1 MDRSWGLTLNNRQR
15 HEKFVP
21 VILDSPRKELKPP
34 TALSAGTLLTT
45 CTQQCAIV
53 VRRLEKLET
62 LNQGG
67 INGLMLSLSLSVVEL
82 RLRLW
87 GQIASGCFDSSTA
100 YCFSSI
106 HPLQT
111 LVKINGIICELDVV
125 VNTLLRDTQ
134 PEVCEAPTLPK
145 KKSTGG
151 VFVQGLKS
159 ICAYAKVHTPSQI
172 LG

>member
-1 MDRSWGLTLNNRQR
+1 MS
-15 HEKFVP
+15 VP
-21 VILDSPRKELKPP
+21 VIFNSPRTELKPP
-34 TALSAGTLLTT
+34 TALSTGTLLTT

-53 VRRLEKLET
+53 VRRLERLENP
-62 LNQGG
+62 NQGG
-67 INGLMLSLSLSVVEL
+67 ITGLMLSLSLSVVEL

-87 GQIASGCFDSSTA
+87 GQIASGSFDSSTA
-100 YCFSSI
+100 YSSSI

-134 PEVCEAPTLPK
+134 PEVCETPTLPK
-145 KKSTGG
+145 LSAGG
-151 VFVQGLKS
+151 VFVQGLKT
-159 ICAYAKVHTPSQI
+159 ICAYAKVHTLSQI